1 MNISGVVG
9 GLVISLI
16 GFVLISV
23 FAPVILDNFAT
34 SGSNSNIASFS
45 GASSFNDIFPLF
57 YFITGLVLVLGGLGI
72 AGASAGAGGAI
83 RSFRRRR

>member
-1 MNISGVVG
+1 MNIGGVVG

-23 FAPVILDNFAT
+23 FAPVVLDNFAT
-34 SGSNSNIASFS
+34 SGANANIGSFS
-45 GASSFNDIFPLF
+45 GASSFNDMFPLF

-72 AGASAGAGGAI
+72 AGSQAGAGSAI